1 MCKLRNLQLLDLSS
15 NLIEGDV
22 PSCLANMSSLKIL
35 DLSRNQFEG
44 DLSFLSNISQIEVVD
59 VSHNLFQGLIPL
71 SIFANLSK
79 LSHLDLSYNHML
91 EVDTESPTW
100 YPSFQI
106 QHLLLAGCN
115 LNRRSN
121 HLIPSFLFSQYSLQT
136 IDLSNNFLDG
146 SFPTWMLHNVSSM
159 LRLRSNSFV
168 GEFPHASQN
177 KSLTLREL
185 DISCNLLE
193 GPLPTTINVF
203 LPKLYAFNASSNQFA
218 GTLPP
223 SLGEMQNLEH
233 LDLSNNRFSGVIPNG
248 LTKNSPFWYLNLSN
262 NSLGGELLPKDC
274 KMTELKWL
282 LLHHNHFVGNIPSCL
297 SNSLSLFLLDV
308 RHNNLSGII
317 SDEKIAFAELGA
329 LLLGVNRFGGSIP
342 QQLCRKQKL
351 HLLDLSNNNFSGSIP
366 SCLSNNLSWRKKF
379 EENSWVPIDFTTKG
393 NSYSYQGIPLTLM
406 TGIDL
411 SSNQLTDAIPIQLG
425 ELLELLSL
433 NLSHNLL
440 TGHFPASFQNLTTL
454 DSLDLSHNKLTGH
467 IPPEIGQMKS
477 LGTFNVACNDLS
489 GRIPFGYHL
498 STFSDSSYV
507 GNPKLCGEPLS
518 KECSEDY
525 SHDNEDDEKEE
536 SHTEEDAL
544 SEKDTLIQILASARR
559 PRRTGEDA
567 YYDDVMSPRKIR
579 PFDDDKG
586 PLVAVKPDPRVD
598 SQATVYIANFHA
610 AQISESERQIFQQS
624 AGKPS

>member
-1 MCKLRNLQLLDLSS
+1 
-15 NLIEGDV
+15 
-22 PSCLANMSSLKIL
+22 
-35 DLSRNQFEG
+35 
-44 DLSFLSNISQIEVVD
+44 
-59 VSHNLFQGLIPL
+59 
-71 SIFANLSK
+71 
-79 LSHLDLSYNHML
+79 
-91 EVDTESPTW
+91 
-100 YPSFQI
+100 
-106 QHLLLAGCN
+106 
-115 LNRRSN
+115 
-121 HLIPSFLFSQYSLQT
+121 
-136 IDLSNNFLDG
+136 
-146 SFPTWMLHNVSSM
+146 M

-193 GPLPTTINVF
+193 GPLPSTINVF
-203 LPKLYAFNASSNQFA
+203 LPNLYAFNASSNQFA
-218 GTLPP
+218 GTIPP
-223 SLGEMQNLEH
+223 SFGEMQKLEH

-282 LLHHNHFVGNIPSCL
+282 QLHHNHFVGNMPGCL

-342 QQLCRKQKL
+342 RQLCRKQKL

-366 SCLSNNLSWRKKF
+366 SCLSNNLSWREKF

-393 NSYSYQGIPLTLM
+393 NSYSYRGIPLTLM

-411 SSNQLTDAIPIQLG
+411 SGNQLTDTIPVQLG
-425 ELLELLSL
+425 ELLELMSL

-440 TGHFPASFQNLTTL
+440 TGHLPASFQNLTNL

-467 IPPEIGQMKS
+467 IPSEIGQLSS
-477 LGTFNVACNDLS
+477 LGTFSVAYNDLS
-489 GRIPFGYHL
+489 GRIPFELHL
-498 STFSDSSYV
+498 STFSYSSYI

-518 KECSEDY
+518 KECSDDY
-525 SHDNEDDEKEE
+525 THDNEDDEKEGGLINE
-536 SHTEEDAL
+536 PLFFYSFIFIAYAFGFWSVIAPLCL
-544 SEKDTLIQILASARR
+544 SKNWRR
-559 PRRTGEDA
+559 K
-567 YYDDVMSPRKIR
+567 YY
-579 PFDDDKG
+579 
-586 PLVAVKPDPRVD
+586 
-598 SQATVYIANFHA
+598 ATIDRWT
-610 AQISESERQIFQQS
+610 SCCFQ
-624 AGKPS
+624 KW